1 MKFAKRFIRFGAV
14 AAVCAALLSF
24 SPRLR
29 AAEIPK
35 VSPESVGMSSAKLK
49 QVDAIVN
56 RLIAEHKLAGATVA
70 VARHGKIVHSGVY
83 GLMDVDAKKP
93 MREDAIFRIYS
104 MSKGITTAAAM
115 ILYDEGKFGLDDPVS
130 KYLPEFEGLKVYGKN
145 GNVAPKREM
154 TVRDLM
160 RHTSGLTYGFFG
172 NHPVDQQYR
181 TANVSDMDAD
191 LVALT
196 GKLGKLPLMY
206 EPGTDW
212 IYSLSVDVLGRLVE
226 VWSGQSFDV
235 FLQKRM
241 FDPLDMKDTGF
252 AVAKSELDRF
262 AQYYTPDGK
271 GKFEVIDEVSNSDYL
286 AKRKLLS
293 GGGGLASTTR
303 DYMRFLVMIQNGGK
317 LGNVRILK
325 KKTVKMMIVNQVPD
339 EAMPIAFGGIKR
351 GGVGFGL
358 GFSVRVANSAW
369 DPTGRVGEY
378 GWGGLASTHYW
389 VSPKDDLIVV
399 TMEQTAPFSFLLEW
413 GLKGA
418 IYDAIEKK

>member
-1 MKFAKRFIRFGAV
+1 MKFTRHIFLFLAV
-14 AAVCAALLSF
+14 AACSAIAAGSA
-24 SPRLR
+24 PKAR
-29 AAEIPK
+29 AAEFPR

-49 QVDAIVN
+49 KVDAIVN
-56 RLIAEHKLAGATVA
+56 GLIAEHKLAGATVA
-70 VARHGKIVHSGVY
+70 VARHGKIVHFGVY

-104 MSKGITTAAAM
+104 MSKAITTAAAM
-115 ILYDEGKFGLDDPVS
+115 ILYDEGKFKLDDPVS
-130 KYLPEFEGLKVYGKN
+130 KYLPEFKGQKVYRKD

-154 TVRDLM
+154 SVRDLM

-181 TANVSDMDAD
+181 RANVSDMDAD

-271 GKFEVIDEVSNSDYL
+271 GKFEVIDEVSESAYL
-286 AKRKLLS
+286 AKRKWLS

-303 DYMRFLVMIQNGGK
+303 DYLRFLAMIQSGGK
-317 LGNVRILK
+317 LGDVRVLK
-325 KKTVKMMIVNQVPD
+325 KKTVNMMIVNQVPD
-339 EAMPIAFGGIKR
+339 EAMPIAFGDIKR
-351 GGVGFGL
+351 EGVGFGL
-358 GFSVRVANSAW
+358 GFSVRVAKSAW
-369 DPTGRVGEY
+369 DPKGRVGEY

-418 IYDAIEKK
+418 IYDAIEEE

>member
-1 MKFAKRFIRFGAV
+1 
-14 AAVCAALLSF
+14 
-24 SPRLR
+24 
-29 AAEIPK
+29 
-35 VSPESVGMSSAKLK
+35 
-49 QVDAIVN
+49 
-56 RLIAEHKLAGATVA
+56 
-70 VARHGKIVHSGVY
+70 
-83 GLMDVDAKKP
+83 MDVDAKKP

-130 KYLPEFEGLKVYGKN
+130 KYLPEFKGLKVYGKS

-172 NHPVDQQYR
+172 NHPVDLQYR
-181 TANVSDMDAD
+181 KAGVSNMNAD

-196 GKLGKLPLMY
+196 GKLGKQPLMY

-235 FLQKRM
+235 FLQDRM

-271 GKFEVIDEVSNSDYL
+271 GKFEVIDEVSN
-286 AKRKLLS
+286 
-293 GGGGLASTTR
+293 
-303 DYMRFLVMIQNGGK
+303 GGK

-339 EAMPIAFGGIKR
+339 EAMPIAFGGVKR

-369 DPTGRVGEY
+369 DPKGRVGEY